1 MELSKVRTVAEAM
14 NQEGVEYVI
23 FGGVAVNLHGLARM
37 TEDID
42 FFVRPDPENV
52 SRIKRALRRVWN
64 DPNIDEIQ
72 DDDMVGEYPSV
83 KYCPPDEEFT
93 IDFVSRLG
101 ETFAFDDLE
110 SQWVDIQGIQVPV
123 ATPATLV
130 RMKRDTVRGKDRND
144 AAALRRKFRL
154 DE

>member
-1 MELSKVRTVAEAM
+1 MELSKVRTVADAM

-101 ETFAFDDLE
+101 EMFAFDDLE
-110 SQWVDIQGIQVPV
+110 SQRVDIQGIQVPV